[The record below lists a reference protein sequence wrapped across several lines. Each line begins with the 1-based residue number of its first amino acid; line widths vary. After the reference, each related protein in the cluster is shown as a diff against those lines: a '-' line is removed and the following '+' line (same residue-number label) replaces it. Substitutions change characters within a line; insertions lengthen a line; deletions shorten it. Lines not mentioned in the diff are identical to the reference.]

1 MTCTLFYVTPT
12 NGNQSCPSNQD
23 CHPLSYYINNVIL
36 PSNVTFM
43 FMNGEHTIK
52 EHEVL
57 KIEGLNNVSL
67 LGQGQWVQ
75 GFHWSVMQSSVI
87 IRCITYNG
95 TAINVSNTTTIQ
107 VNCLTITNCSK
118 GMIISS
124 VFDAHC
130 INISIQNSSHVGLMV
145 DNVES
150 VIIENSLFSRSR
162 VNANMTLVKIVSIS
176 YSNFT
181 FGYEHENFA
190 NGLLIRNDKMLSLER
205 IIEIY
210 GCLFYSNAGYQSGAA
225 LLSNTY
231 ANYTVVIQ
239 NTTFQSNNGDQSGG
253 LYIHTSEKGHS
264 EIVIRQVTF
273 SSNTGVKNI
282 GGANLVVNGFHST
295 VTIANTT
302 FISNIG
308 YVHGGLFLV
317 FKGNSSLY
325 TQIKDTTFSYNSGL
339 TGLVGGALISM
350 ISDCFSRDVLLH
362 IHNTVVINNRGS
374 YGGALNIQGNVNI
387 IMTNVNVTNNTLSK
401 IPTYSNGNVGA
412 LWLACLTGM
421 ETVTLTNVL
430 ITDNNMTGFLI
441 QGCVITFTDKSSVI
455 ANNKS
460 PGNGGGIYADDN
472 TVLSSSVI
480 VYIINN
486 TATNYGGA
494 IYSTASPIMTTF
506 LSTRNIPY
514 YSFHYFYV
522 IFWGD
527 YASIA
532 GNDIYGGY
540 FYISIFN
547 QEQPPDFFE
556 TVTCGSGMYYPQL
569 LPITQSMASLSS
581 APFGACVCTNDTH
594 INCTKRVYEKNV
606 YPGQTI
612 ILSLVTVGLC
622 ESISPG
628 LLVTKDTGI
637 SITLNK
643 ADQETDTHCKDFTYQ
658 LKAFS
663 ASAEGNFSI
672 QTSGSLQLDGSLLTI
687 NVNVLSCPLGLELDM
702 SLGVC
707 ACCDKIN
714 SIKGKC
720 NVSWMPYPIKRSG
733 NNWLSYNEKYG
744 CIITHIN
751 CPFDY
756 CYTSIVSLNLSNS
769 DFQCALNRSGV
780 LCGQCQ
786 SGLSLM
792 LGSNKCSV
800 CTNSYLA
807 LLAAFIFAGLCLCI
821 FLLTLNLTVSIGAVN
836 GLLFYA
842 NMIKLNKSVL
852 FPNKQVPFLSQF
864 IAWINLDLG
873 IETCFFNGLDGYWKT
888 WLQYAFSLSIIT
900 GLIICCRYSGRL
912 SRLCG
917 KNVVPVLS
925 TLIFMAHSKLLV
937 TIKNALMVTKI
948 QCEHTTWNVWSV
960 DGNIEYLHGKHIPLF
975 VVSLVMFIIGFLY
988 TGWIFSGQWL
998 QRYTGKYCKS
1008 SLDPFIVWKPFLDAY
1023 NGPYKDKY
1031 QFWTGLLLMI
1041 RLFVTALFAATTG
1054 IVPQVNNY
1062 VITIIVI
1069 ILLPASRGV
1078 YKNKFNTIL
1087 EMFFLFNLGLVSL
1100 LNTVSNEFTFS
1111 VDAVSIGLSLIVFIG
1126 IVVGHV
1132 YMFVKRKCGTKLNIF
1147 NRRSRAERD
1156 NEVALLEVTSTDT
1169 SDDETEM
1176 YSPARTIHRRES
1188 LIFDFEITS

>member
-1 MTCTLFYVTPT
+1 
-12 NGNQSCPSNQD
+12 
-23 CHPLSYYINNVIL
+23 
-36 PSNVTFM
+36 
-43 FMNGEHTIK
+43 MNGEHTIR
-52 EHEVL
+52 EYEVL
-57 KIEGLNNVSL
+57 KLEGLNNVSL

-87 IRCITYNG
+87 IRCITENA
-95 TAINVSNTTTIQ
+95 TAINISTTTTIR
-107 VNCLTITNCSK
+107 VSCLTITNCSK
-118 GMIISS
+118 GMIVSS
-124 VFDAHC
+124 VFHAHC
-130 INISIQNSSHVGLMV
+130 TNVSIQNSSHVGLMV
-145 DNVES
+145 DNVDS
-150 VIIENSLFSRSR
+150 MIIENSSFSQSR
-162 VNANMTLVKIVSIS
+162 VNGNMSLVKTVNIS
-176 YSNFT
+176 SSNFT
-181 FGYEHENFA
+181 FGYENENFA
-190 NGLLIRNDKMLSLER
+190 NGLLIRNNEKLSLERR

-210 GCLFYSNAGYQSGAA
+210 DCLFYSNAGYQSGAA
-225 LLSNTY
+225 LLSNMY
-231 ANYTVVIQ
+231 ANFTVVIQ
-239 NTTFQSNNGDQSGG
+239 KTTFQNNSGDHSGG
-253 LYIHTSEKGHS
+253 LYIDSSVKGHS

-273 SSNTGVKNI
+273 SSNTGQMDN
-282 GGANLVVNGFHST
+282 GGAKVVVNGFHST
-295 VTIANTT
+295 VTIANTA
-302 FISNIG
+302 FISNSG
-308 YVHGGLFLV
+308 YVHGGLVLV
-317 FKGNSSLY
+317 SKGNSLLH
-325 TQIKDTTFSYNSGL
+325 TQIKDTTFSYNSAL

-350 ISDCFSRDVLLH
+350 ISNCFSRHVFLR
-362 IHNTVVINNRGS
+362 IHNTVVINNYGN
-374 YGGALNIQGNVNI
+374 YGGALSIQGNVNI
-387 IMTNVNVTNNTLSK
+387 IMSNVNVTNNTLSK
-401 IPTYSNGNVGA
+401 IPTHSNGNVGA
-412 LWLACLTGM
+412 LRLACLTST
-421 ETVTLTNVL
+421 ETVTLTNL
-430 ITDNNMTGFLI
+430 FITDNNMTGLLI

-480 VYIINN
+480 VYFINN

-494 IYSTASPIMTTF
+494 IYSTASPVMTTF
-506 LSTRNIPY
+506 LSARNTPY

-522 IFWGD
+522 NFLGN
-527 YASIA
+527 YANIA
-532 GNDIYGGY
+532 GNDVYGGY
-540 FYISIFN
+540 FYIAIFN
-547 QEQPPDFFE
+547 IAQPPDFFE
-556 TVTCGSGMYYPQL
+556 VVTCGFGMFYPQL
-569 LPITQSMASLSS
+569 LPETHSMTSLSS

-594 INCTKRVYEKNV
+594 INCTKRVHEKNV

-612 ILSLVTVGLC
+612 SLSLVTVGLC
-622 ESISPG
+622 GSISPG
-628 LLVTKDTGI
+628 LLLTKDTGI

-643 ADQETDTHCKDFTYQ
+643 ADQETDIHCKDFTYQ

-663 ASAEGNFSI
+663 APAEGNFTI
-672 QTSGSLQLDGSLLTI
+672 QTSGSLQLEGSLLTF
-687 NVNVLSCPLGLELDM
+687 NVTLLSCPLGLELDI
-702 SLGVC
+702 SSGVC
-707 ACCDKIN
+707 VCCDKIN
-714 SIKGKC
+714 RLKAKC

-733 NNWLSYNEKYG
+733 NNWLSYNEKHG

-756 CYTSIVSLNLSNS
+756 CNSSVVSLNLSNS

-807 LLAAFIFAGLCLCI
+807 LLAALIFAGLCLCI
-821 FLLTLNLTVSIGAVN
+821 FLLTLNMTVSIGTVN

-852 FPNKQVPFLSQF
+852 FPKKQMPFLSQL
-864 IAWINLDLG
+864 IAWLNLDLG
-873 IETCFFNGLDGYWKT
+873 IETCLFNGVDGYWKT

-917 KNVVPVLS
+917 NNVVPVLS

-937 TIKNALMVTKI
+937 TIKNALMVSRI
-948 QCEHTTWNVWSV
+948 QCENTVWNVWSV
-960 DGNIEYLHGKHIPLF
+960 DGNIKYLYSKHMPLF

-998 QRYTGKYCKS
+998 QCYTGKYCKS

-1023 NGPYKDKY
+1023 NGPYKNNY

-1041 RLFVTALFAATTG
+1041 RLLVTGLFAATTG

-1062 VITIIVI
+1062 IITIIVI
-1069 ILLPASRGV
+1069 ILLPASRSV
-1078 YKNKFNTIL
+1078 YKKKFNTVL

-1100 LNTVSNEFTFS
+1100 LNTVSNDDMFIFS
-1111 VDAVSIGLSLIVFIG
+1111 VDVVSIGLSLIVFIG

-1132 YMFVKRKCGTKLNIF
+1132 YVFVKRKCGTKFNIC
-1147 NRRSRAERD
+1147 NQRSQAERD
-1156 NEVALLEVTSTDT
+1156 NEVAFLEVISTDT
-1169 SDDETEM
+1169 SDNESEM